1 MRKLTIGSRGSALA
15 LAQVE
20 IVKGLLAQAHRDLVV
35 EVRIIKT
42 SGDRFQ
48 DVSLVKGGGKGLFT
62 KEIEDQLLAGEI
74 DLAVHS
80 LKDLPTNL
88 PEGLMVGATPRREDA
103 RDVLITKEPATLNS
117 LGKGATVATSSIRR
131 KAQLLAKRP
140 DLNVVEIRGNVETRL
155 RKLGENADWSGTML
169 AAAGLNRL
177 GVRQGWPQYYW
188 QELSTD
194 VMIPAVGQ
202 GAIGIEIRSHDTGTA
217 EVLAAINDPVTRA
230 CVEAER
236 EFLHAI
242 GGGCQFPY
250 AAHAAMASGQLRL
263 IAAAFSE
270 DGKMARHATV
280 TGSPGDAVSL
290 GEEAARRI
298 NQIQL
303 LH

>member
-1 MRKLTIGSRGSALA
+1 
-15 LAQVE
+15 
-20 IVKGLLAQAHRDLVV
+20 
-35 EVRIIKT
+35 
-42 SGDRFQ
+42 
-48 DVSLVKGGGKGLFT
+48 
-62 KEIEDQLLAGEI
+62 
-74 DLAVHS
+74 
-80 LKDLPTNL
+80 
-88 PEGLMVGATPRREDA
+88 
-103 RDVLITKEPATLNS
+103 
-117 LGKGATVATSSIRR
+117 
-131 KAQLLAKRP
+131 
-140 DLNVVEIRGNVETRL
+140 
-155 RKLGENADWSGTML
+155 ML